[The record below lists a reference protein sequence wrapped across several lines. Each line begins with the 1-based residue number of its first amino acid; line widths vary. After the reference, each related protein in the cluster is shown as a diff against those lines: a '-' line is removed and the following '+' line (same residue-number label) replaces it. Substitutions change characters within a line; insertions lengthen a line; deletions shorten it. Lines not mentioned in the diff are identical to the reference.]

1 MRSLTLAATL
11 ASVLAS
17 TAALA
22 APPGPDP
29 AAAPPAVAPAPAGPR
44 AGARAPA
51 FALKAVDSGQTRALE
66 SFTKAKGVKGAV
78 VVFLSCKCPYVVQ
91 ARGPLADLQKQYGE
105 KVAFVGLNANQ
116 NEKTDDI
123 KADSALNFPFPML
136 RDEGSKV
143 ADLYGAERTPEVF
156 VVDGGGVIRY
166 HGGVA
171 DLGPALAQLVAG
183 APVAKPESKAFGCTI
198 KRKP

>member
-1 MRSLTLAATL
+1 MRSLRSTLL
-11 ASVLAS
+11 AMLVV
-17 TAALA
+17 ALA
-22 APPGPDP
+22 ASPVAAGPDAGVSS
-29 AAAPPAVAPAPAGPR
+29 AAPR
-44 AGARAPA
+44 AGAKAPA
-51 FALKAVDSGQTRALE
+51 FSLKAVDSGQARALE

-91 ARGPLADLQKQYGE
+91 ARAPLADLQKQYGD

-116 NEKTDDI
+116 NEKSDDI

-136 RDEGSKV
+136 RDEGAKV